1 MNTLPKELEIEI
13 TNIMMNDEKYSLH
26 DWERNSIFPKS
37 KNKTISQL
45 VIETILS
52 LRCFL
57 IDQKVNEFKDKTL
70 INKDNKSILEDVV
83 NYSNLKI
90 LLSRKLNRA
99 I

>member
-1 MNTLPKELEIEI
+1 MVSVAWRDASLLVNGVI
-13 TNIMMNDEKYSLH
+13 TNEEPQNTEINYTCNKINDEINFIYSI
-26 DWERNSIFPKS
+26 N
-37 KNKTISQL
+37 
-45 VIETILS
+45 VID
-52 LRCFL
+52 
-57 IDQKVNEFKDKTL
+57 IDLKPFQKVNEFKDKTL